1 MTSQRKILSVV
12 VIFLILIPF
21 STSDKND
28 NIEPVVLDDSTIGYY
43 QSTTCKISLL
53 EFYQSNYSSN
63 IDIYINNNN
72 YADINCFGKIT
83 GLDKNSD
90 VFFVSIGTNSVITLI
105 IQTLLWTLLLLFV
118 PKTTHTW
125 KVNRF
130 GTLLIPIL
138 FIFQY
143 VSENR
148 FYQRENILFDGDLS
162 FNNLYLISILIFLST
177 AMYLFVQ
184 HYFQYFYILVRMH
197 SNLKVLLSC

>member
-28 NIEPVVLDDSTIGYY
+28 NIEPVVLDDSTVGYY

-105 IQTLLWTLLLLFV
+105 IQTLLWTLLLLFI
-118 PKTTHTW
+118 PKTT
-125 KVNRF
+125 KVDV
-130 GTLLIPIL
+130 
-138 FIFQY
+138 Y
-143 VSENR
+143 
-148 FYQRENILFDGDLS
+148 
-162 FNNLYLISILIFLST
+162 
-177 AMYLFVQ
+177 
-184 HYFQYFYILVRMH
+184 
-197 SNLKVLLSC
+197 K